1 MLDTLRPLFAS
12 LSSHGVEYLVIGGVA
27 VIAHGVPRLTLDVDI
42 LIRPTYDNAVNLL
55 RAFEEAGLGTA
66 ALTTADEILANE
78 VVIFKDRIRVDVQ
91 TRTPGVDFALAL
103 GRRLTIEVEGVE
115 IHLLSREDLIASKKA
130 SGRPKDLEDL
140 EALALVAA
148 DRGPQS
154 AGA

>member
-66 ALTTADEILANE
+66 ALTTADEILAAE

-91 TRTPGVDFALAL
+91 TRAAAGTPSPGPTRPGCGLTGPRRAPALLPAVGV
-103 GRRLTIEVEGVE
+103 GRRQVVVSGNAENP
-115 IHLLSREDLIASKKA
+115 LSWAPA
-130 SGRPKDLEDL
+130 
-140 EALALVAA
+140 
-148 DRGPQS
+148 
-154 AGA
+154 